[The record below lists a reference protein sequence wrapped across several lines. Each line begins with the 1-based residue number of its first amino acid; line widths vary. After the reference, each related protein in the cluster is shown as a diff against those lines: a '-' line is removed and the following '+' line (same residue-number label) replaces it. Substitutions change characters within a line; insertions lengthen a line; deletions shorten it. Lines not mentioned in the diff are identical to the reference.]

1 MKSTRRTSTPFFV
14 ITICIAILMQFIL
27 IPAYS
32 QAVSI
37 IPLPSSVQLT
47 KGSFRLDRK
56 VKVLFST
63 DSVMPVANY
72 LVASLRDRHQLT
84 VAMGKQGSG
93 SKQPVILMQLV
104 SRPGTNEERYT
115 LDVTST
121 AITIRASGLPG
132 LFYGVQSL
140 LQLIPLN
147 GSLVVPGVKIT
158 DEPRFGWRGLML
170 DVSRHFFSVK
180 DVKRMIDEMVNYKFN
195 LLHLHLTD
203 DQGWRLQIKSL
214 PELTNT
220 GAWRVSRSGLWW
232 DRDCPK
238 EGEKADYGGFY
249 TQEEVKDLIA
259 YAAARYVDILPEIDV
274 PGHSL
279 AAIASYPELSSSGLH
294 YKVNPGCKFYGI
306 DDNSLCAGKEST
318 YAFMDKVLTEVADL
332 FPFEYIHIGGDECYK
347 GFWEKCPDC
356 QKKMK
361 ENGLKDVNELQ
372 SYFIRR
378 MEKIL
383 QAKGKKLMGWDE
395 ILEGGLAPNATV
407 MSWRG
412 MQGGINAAKQNHH
425 VVMSPNS
432 FAYLDL
438 YQGDPAVEPPTYS
451 MLRLKKVYE
460 FEPVPDSIDARFIL
474 GGQGNLWT
482 ESVPTFR
489 HAEYMLWPRSFALAE
504 VLWSPKPS
512 RNWRD
517 FLARTETGVKRLSAL
532 DINHAES
539 YKDAIIIPT
548 KGSKGELLVAL
559 DSEVE
564 GVQFYYS
571 FDNTNPDHHSSLY
584 RKGEKL
590 VPLTDSETFRV
601 ITYRD
606 GKPYGKMIKVSLK
619 DLAKE

>member
-1 MKSTRRTSTPFFV
+1 MQFFFV
-14 ITICIAILMQFIL
+14 
-27 IPAYS
+27 PAHS

-47 KGSFRLDRK
+47 KGAFRLDRR
-56 VKVLFST
+56 VTVLFST
-63 DSVMPVANY
+63 DSVKPVANY
-72 LVASLRDRHQLT
+72 LIASLRDRNQLS

-93 SKQPVILMQLV
+93 SRQPVILMQLV

-140 LQLIPLN
+140 LQMIPLN
-147 GSLVVPGVKIT
+147 GPLLVPGVKIT

-294 YKVNPGCKFYGI
+294 YKVNPG
-306 DDNSLCAGKEST
+306 
-318 YAFMDKVLTEVADL
+318 
-332 FPFEYIHIGGDECYK
+332 
-347 GFWEKCPDC
+347 
-356 QKKMK
+356 
-361 ENGLKDVNELQ
+361 
-372 SYFIRR
+372 
-378 MEKIL
+378 
-383 QAKGKKLMGWDE
+383 
-395 ILEGGLAPNATV
+395 
-407 MSWRG
+407 
-412 MQGGINAAKQNHH
+412 
-425 VVMSPNS
+425 
-432 FAYLDL
+432 
-438 YQGDPAVEPPTYS
+438 
-451 MLRLKKVYE
+451 
-460 FEPVPDSIDARFIL
+460 
-474 GGQGNLWT
+474 
-482 ESVPTFR
+482 
-489 HAEYMLWPRSFALAE
+489 
-504 VLWSPKPS
+504 
-512 RNWRD
+512 
-517 FLARTETGVKRLSAL
+517 
-532 DINHAES
+532 
-539 YKDAIIIPT
+539 
-548 KGSKGELLVAL
+548 
-559 DSEVE
+559 
-564 GVQFYYS
+564 
-571 FDNTNPDHHSSLY
+571 
-584 RKGEKL
+584 
-590 VPLTDSETFRV
+590 
-601 ITYRD
+601 
-606 GKPYGKMIKVSLK
+606 
-619 DLAKE
+619 